1 VNKTDLKFE
10 TKMEMKKIKHFF
22 LYTYQVQKIEI
33 NINSVPAKGIC
44 SVSPDRNRIFV
55 INDTSRK
62 EEPGISI
69 AYKNGNTW

>member
-1 VNKTDLKFE
+1 
-10 TKMEMKKIKHFF
+10 
-22 LYTYQVQKIEI
+22 VQKIEI

-44 SVSPDRNRIFV
+44 SVSPDQNRIFV

-69 AYKNGNTW
+69 AYKNGKTW